1 MRKLL
6 VLGVF
11 MLFLA
16 SGKTVLAGRDDG
28 EALIQESGQT
38 ADEVIAYWTP
48 ERLRAAADL
57 LRSVPESDLRAAG
70 AEERVFAKSAP
81 STPLFTSSRIVPESA
96 DTSYPY
102 STVGRLTFTI
112 PGQGMASC
120 SAAVIN
126 RRLVLTAGH
135 CVHKGSG
142 DTLGFYTN
150 FMFTPAYHNGQAP
163 FGTWTATAYSVTAAW
178 AAGKAIYPNPG
189 DFGVLEIADQQG
201 KRIGDVTGRLNVLPN
216 HLYPNVVTSL
226 GYPSNIDGGRL
237 MHQVVSQSIG
247 PTGARTYAYGS
258 DMQGAGGGPWVQ
270 SFGRPGGGQAPTVAN
285 AVVGVTSFGVA
296 GSNKVSSSTFDAKA
310 QAMVD
315 QLCLRQAGN
324 CD

>member
-1 MRKLL
+1 MRKLSF
-6 VLGVF
+6 VSSAV

-16 SGKTVLAGRDDG
+16 SGTIVLAGRDDG
-28 EALIQESGQT
+28 RALVQESGQR
-38 ADEVIAYWTP
+38 AEEVLAFWTP
-48 ERLRAAADL
+48 ERVRAAEDL
-57 LRSVPESDLRAAG
+57 LAVVPEADLRAAG
-70 AEERVFAKSAP
+70 AEERAFERSAP
-81 STPLFTSSRIVPESA
+81 SAPLFTSSRIVPESA
-96 DTSYPY
+96 DTAYPY

-112 PGQGMASC
+112 PGQGTASC

-135 CVHKGSG
+135 CVHRGSE

-163 FGTWTATAYSVTAAW
+163 FGAWTATAYAVTGAW
-178 AAGKAIYPNPG
+178 AAGKGIYPNPG
-189 DFGVLEIADQQG
+189 DFGILEIADQQG

-216 HLYPNVVTSL
+216 HLFPNIVTSL
-226 GYPSNIDGGRL
+226 GYPSNIDGGKL
-237 MHQVVSQSIG
+237 MHQVVSQGIG

-270 SFGRPGGGQAPTVAN
+270 SFGRPGAGQSGIFN

-296 GSNKVSSSTFDAKA
+296 GSDKVSSSTFDAKA
-310 QAMVD
+310 LALVT
-315 QLCLRQAGN
+315 QLCARQPGN